1 MSHSSPSAVLRC
13 SVGVPANAPPSGVR
27 GVSKSFL
34 WAHHLSGR
42 RRIAMPARRIRGH
55 QIRSWL
61 WKVRQRS
68 TRTGPRSRLAGIR
81 CRIRN
86 QLTFQPDWYRPV
98 DRRVMRPLSS
108 LTLTGGRHDRRF
120 NSDCPPQS
128 SSFSAPSAR
137 EVLSTSVRQ
146 GCPAPT
152 QPAEAY
158 FEQPWGSSCQGL
170 AHTYEV
176 LR

>member
-34 WAHHLSGR
+34 LAHHLSGR
-42 RRIAMPARRIRGH
+42 RKIAMPARRIRGH

-61 WKVRQRS
+61 RKVRQRS
-68 TRTGPRSRLAGIR
+68 ARTGPRSRLARVR
-81 CRIRN
+81 CRIRS
-86 QLTFQPDWYRPV
+86 QLTFQPDWYRPM

-108 LTLTGGRHDRRF
+108 LTLTGERHDRRF
-120 NSDCPPQS
+120 NSDRPPHS
-128 SSFSAPSAR
+128 SSFSTPTAR
-137 EVLSTSVRQ
+137 EVLSTSDSE
-146 GCPAPT
+146 GCPAAPT

-158 FEQPWGSSCQGL
+158 FEQPWGSSCEGL

-176 LR
+176 L